1 MMLLAMVACGNNNS
15 EPTPEPTPTP
25 DETKTLYMAT
35 EGTFPPYEY
44 YDGDKL
50 VGIDVEVAGAIAEKL
65 GMKLEVVDI
74 AFDSIVSGVQAG
86 KYDMG
91 MAGMT
96 VNEERL
102 EQVNFSDSYSTGI
115 QVVIVKEGG
124 KVQSLD
130 DMGADGVVIGTQ
142 SGTTGFLY
150 ASDDFGDE
158 KVKGFAKT
166 TDAVAALINGQVDC
180 VMLDNE
186 PAKAL
191 VAANADAGLSILDT
205 AYAVEDYAIAINK
218 DNNDLLTKVNA
229 ALAELTEMGYGNLP
243 VCIAKTQYS
252 FSDNAKLTGAPTGFT
267 MEVREVRLAAGAG
280 FVVVICGNIMTMPGL
295 PKKPAAVSIDVDADG
310 KITGLF

>member
-1 MMLLAMVACGNNNS
+1 MKKLFAVLLAAMMLLAMVACGDNN
-15 EPTPEPTPTP
+15 TEPTPTP
-25 DETKTLYMAT
+25 TPEPETKTLYMAT

-44 YDGDKL
+44 YDGDQL

-102 EQVNFSDSYSTGI
+102 EKVNFSDSYSTGI
-115 QVVIVKEGG
+115 QVVVVKEGG

-166 TDAVAALINGQVDC
+166 TDAIEALKNGQVDC

-191 VAANADAGLSILDT
+191 VAANPDSGLSILDT

-218 DNNDLLTKVNA
+218 DNSDLLTQINT
-229 ALAELTEMGYGNLP
+229 ALAEL
-243 VCIAKTQYS
+243 K
-252 FSDNAKLTGAPTGFT
+252 
-267 MEVREVRLAAGAG
+267 
-280 FVVVICGNIMTMPGL
+280 
-295 PKKPAAVSIDVDADG
+295 ADG
-310 KITGLF
+310 TLQGIIDKYIK

>member
-1 MMLLAMVACGNNNS
+1 MKKLFAVLLAAMMLLAMVACGNNNND
-15 EPTPEPTPTP
+15 PTP
-25 DETKTLYMAT
+25 DTKTLYMAT

-50 VGIDVEVAGAIAEKL
+50 VGIDVDVANAIAEKL

-102 EQVNFSDSYSTGI
+102 EKVNFSDSYATGI

-124 KVQSLD
+124 KVKSLD
-130 DMGADGVVIGTQ
+130 DMAADGVVIGTQ
-142 SGTTGFLY
+142 SGTTGFLF

-166 TDAVAALINGQVDC
+166 TDAVEALKNGQVDC

-191 VAANADAGLSILDT
+191 VAANPDAGLSILDT
-205 AYAVEDYAIAINK
+205 AYANEDYAIAINK
-218 DNNDLLTKVNA
+218 QNTDLLNQINA
-229 ALAELTEMGYGNLP
+229 ALAEL
-243 VCIAKTQYS
+243 K
-252 FSDNAKLTGAPTGFT
+252 
-267 MEVREVRLAAGAG
+267 
-280 FVVVICGNIMTMPGL
+280 
-295 PKKPAAVSIDVDADG
+295 ADG
-310 KITGLF
+310 TLQGIIDQYIK

>member
-1 MMLLAMVACGNNNS
+1 MKKLFAVLLAAMMLLAMVACGND
-15 EPTPEPTPTP
+15 TPDPTP
-25 DETKTLYMAT
+25 DTKTLYMAT
-35 EGTFPPYEY
+35 EAPFAPYEY

-50 VGIDVEVAGAIAEKL
+50 VGIDVDVANAIAEKL

-102 EQVNFSDSYSTGI
+102 EKVNFSDSYATGI

-124 KVQSLD
+124 KVKSLD
-130 DMGADGVVIGTQ
+130 DMAADGVVIGTQ
-142 SGTTGFLY
+142 SGTTGFLF
-150 ASDDFGDE
+150 ASEDFGDE

-166 TDAVAALINGQVDC
+166 TDTVEALKNGQVDC

-191 VAANADAGLSILDT
+191 VAANPDAGLSILDT
-205 AYAVEDYAIAINK
+205 AYANEDYAIAINK
-218 DNNDLLTKVNA
+218 QNTDLLNQINA
-229 ALAELTEMGYGNLP
+229 ALAEL
-243 VCIAKTQYS
+243 K
-252 FSDNAKLTGAPTGFT
+252 
-267 MEVREVRLAAGAG
+267 
-280 FVVVICGNIMTMPGL
+280 
-295 PKKPAAVSIDVDADG
+295 ADG
-310 KITGLF
+310 TLQSIIDKYIK

>member
-1 MMLLAMVACGNNNS
+1 MKKLFAVLLAAMMLLAMVACGND
-15 EPTPEPTPTP
+15 TPDPAPTP
-25 DETKTLYMAT
+25 DPTPDTKTLYMAT
-35 EGTFPPYEY
+35 EVPFAPYEY

-50 VGIDVEVAGAIAEKL
+50 VGIDVDVANAIAEKL

-102 EQVNFSDSYSTGI
+102 EKVNFSDSYATGI

-124 KVQSLD
+124 KVKSLD
-130 DMGADGVVIGTQ
+130 DMAADGVVIGTQ
-142 SGTTGFLY
+142 SGTTGFLF
-150 ASDDFGDE
+150 ASEDFGDE

-166 TDAVAALINGQVDC
+166 TDTVEALKNGQVDC

-191 VAANADAGLSILDT
+191 VAANPDAGLSILDT
-205 AYAVEDYAIAINK
+205 AYANEDYAIAINK
-218 DNNDLLTKVNA
+218 QNTDLLNQSNA
-229 ALAELTEMGYGNLP
+229 ALAEL
-243 VCIAKTQYS
+243 K
-252 FSDNAKLTGAPTGFT
+252 
-267 MEVREVRLAAGAG
+267 
-280 FVVVICGNIMTMPGL
+280 
-295 PKKPAAVSIDVDADG
+295 ADG
-310 KITGLF
+310 TLQSIIDKYIK

>member
-1 MMLLAMVACGNNNS
+1 MKKLFAVLMSAMLLLAMAACG
-15 EPTPEPTPTP
+15 EQPQTP
-25 DETKTLYMAT
+25 DDTQEPAVLHMAT

-44 YDGDKL
+44 YDNGQL
-50 VGIDVEVAGAIAEKL
+50 VGIDIEVAGAIAEKL

-130 DMGADGVVIGTQ
+130 DMGAEGVIIGTQ
-142 SGTTGFLY
+142 SGTTGFLF

-166 TDAVAALINGQVDC
+166 TDAVEALKNGQVDC

-191 VAANADAGLSILDT
+191 VAANPDAGLSILDT
-205 AYAVEDYAIAINK
+205 AYTVEDYAIAINK
-218 DNNDLLTKVNA
+218 ENTDLQAKINA
-229 ALAELTEMGYGNLP
+229 ALAEL
-243 VCIAKTQYS
+243 V
-252 FSDNAKLTGAPTGFT
+252 
-267 MEVREVRLAAGAG
+267 
-280 FVVVICGNIMTMPGL
+280 
-295 PKKPAAVSIDVDADG
+295 ADG
-310 KITGLF
+310 TLQSIIDKYIK

>member
-1 MMLLAMVACGNNNS
+1 MKKLFAVLLAAMMLLAMVACGND
-15 EPTPEPTPTP
+15 TPDPTP
-25 DETKTLYMAT
+25 DTKTLYMAT

-50 VGIDVEVAGAIAEKL
+50 VGIDVDVANAIAEKL

-102 EQVNFSDSYSTGI
+102 EKVNFSDSYATGI

-124 KVQSLD
+124 KVKSLD
-130 DMGADGVVIGTQ
+130 DMAADGVVIGTQ
-142 SGTTGFLY
+142 SGTTGFLF

-166 TDAVAALINGQVDC
+166 TDAVEALKNGQVDC

-191 VAANADAGLSILDT
+191 VAANPDAGLSILDT
-205 AYAVEDYAIAINK
+205 AYANEDYAIAINK
-218 DNNDLLTKVNA
+218 QNTDLLNQINA
-229 ALAELTEMGYGNLP
+229 ALAEL
-243 VCIAKTQYS
+243 K
-252 FSDNAKLTGAPTGFT
+252 
-267 MEVREVRLAAGAG
+267 
-280 FVVVICGNIMTMPGL
+280 
-295 PKKPAAVSIDVDADG
+295 ADG
-310 KITGLF
+310 TLQGIIDQYIK

>member
-1 MMLLAMVACGNNNS
+1 MKKLFAVLLAAMMLLAMVACGNDTS
-15 EPTPEPTPTP
+15 DPTPTP
-25 DETKTLYMAT
+25 DPTPDTKTLYMAT

-50 VGIDVEVAGAIAEKL
+50 VGIDVDVANAIAEKL

-102 EQVNFSDSYSTGI
+102 EKVNFSDSYATGI

-124 KVQSLD
+124 KVKSLD
-130 DMGADGVVIGTQ
+130 DMAADGVVIGTQ
-142 SGTTGFLY
+142 SGTTGFTY
-150 ASDDFGDE
+150 ASGDFGDE
-158 KVKGFAKT
+158 KVKGFTKT

-191 VAANADAGLSILDT
+191 VAANPDAGLSILDT
-205 AYAVEDYAIAINK
+205 AYTVEDYAIAINK
-218 DNNDLLTKVNA
+218 QNTDLLNQVNA
-229 ALAELTEMGYGNLP
+229 ALAEL
-243 VCIAKTQYS
+243 K
-252 FSDNAKLTGAPTGFT
+252 
-267 MEVREVRLAAGAG
+267 
-280 FVVVICGNIMTMPGL
+280 
-295 PKKPAAVSIDVDADG
+295 ADG
-310 KITGLF
+310 TLQGIIDKYIK